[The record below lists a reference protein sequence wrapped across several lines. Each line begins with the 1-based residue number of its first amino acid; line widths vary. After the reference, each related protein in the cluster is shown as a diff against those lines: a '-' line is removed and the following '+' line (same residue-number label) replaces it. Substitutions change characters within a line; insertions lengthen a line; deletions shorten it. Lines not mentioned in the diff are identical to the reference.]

1 MVFTGYTDT
10 MDSLRDWLARE
21 TGREVICFS
30 GRGGEVRGTDGRWR
44 PVSRADIKRRFRKGD
59 GDILLCTDAAAE
71 GLNFQFC
78 GSLINYDMPWN
89 PMRVEQRIG
98 RVDRLGQQ
106 FDEIRIVNLH
116 YADTIETQV
125 YQALSSRIRLFE
137 TLVGGLQPILSSVSK
152 RIAELALSGAHVDID
167 AMIASEIN
175 QPPPSVDL
183 DDEEA
188 ALEDMPMMGKP
199 AFDLADLARIIDDP
213 ILLPPGYQ
221 AAWLSAHEWT
231 VTTDALQKPVRVTLD
246 RDFYGKNFDSAE
258 FWTPGSPAF
267 PCIEPMQT
275 SVTAVRPA

>member
-1 MVFTGYTDT
+1 M
-10 MDSLRDWLARE
+10 
-21 TGREVICFS
+21 
-30 GRGGEVRGTDGRWR
+30 
-44 PVSRADIKRRFRKGD
+44 SRADIKRRFRNGD

-98 RVDRLGQQ
+98 RVDRLGQK

-125 YQALSSRIRLFE
+125 YQALAARIRIFE
-137 TLVGGLQPILSSVSK
+137 TMVGGLQPILSSVSK
-152 RIAELALSGAHVDID
+152 RIAELALSGALVDVE
-167 AMIASEIN
+167 AMIASEMN
-175 QPPPSVDL
+175 QPPPAVDL
-183 DDEEA
+183 DDEDA
-188 ALEDMPMMGKP
+188 ALDEMPLMGKS
-199 AFDLADLARIIDDP
+199 ALDLAGLAKIIGDP

-231 VTTDALQKPVRVTLD
+231 VSTDTLSKPVRVTLS

-267 PCIEPMQT
+267 PAFQPRT
-275 SVTAVRPA
+275 PG